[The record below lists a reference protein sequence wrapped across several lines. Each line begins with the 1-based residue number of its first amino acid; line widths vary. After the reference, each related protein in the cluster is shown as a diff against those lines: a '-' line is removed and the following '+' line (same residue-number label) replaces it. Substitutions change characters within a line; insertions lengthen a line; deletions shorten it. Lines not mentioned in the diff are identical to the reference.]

1 VELTPEERDKILAE
15 ERARYEARQQ
25 LEREAEQAR
34 ADVLRTYCE
43 ICGAVLDAGN
53 KKCPKEPLHL
63 SEEARLRARQNRA
76 RLNELDAKESH
87 GLRNTLIAIASL
99 VLLAAIFNQYQ
110 GTTSAPGPSSG
121 RSSAPLTGEARA
133 LQLKY
138 GWAADD
144 CRTIAGDEI
153 RIGMTAPMVIAAW
166 GRPKDINR
174 TITSYRVHE
183 QWVYRSSYVYLEGE
197 SQDTM
202 KVTSIQN

>member
-1 VELTPEERDKILAE
+1 VKLSPEEREKILAE
-15 ERARYEARQQ
+15 EWARFDARQQ

-34 ADVLRTYCE
+34 VDALRTYCE
-43 ICGAVLDAGN
+43 VCGAALDAGS
-53 KKCPKEPLHL
+53 KRCPKESLHL

-76 RLNELDAKESH
+76 RLSELDAKESH
-87 GLRNTLIAIASL
+87 GLRNTLIAIAL
-99 VLLAAIFNQYQ
+99 LLLLASIFSQYR
-110 GTTSAPGPSSG
+110 GTTSAPGLSSG

-133 LQLKY
+133 LQLKF
-138 GWAADD
+138 GWSADD
-144 CRTIAGDEI
+144 CQTIAGGEI

-197 SQDTM
+197 SQNEM